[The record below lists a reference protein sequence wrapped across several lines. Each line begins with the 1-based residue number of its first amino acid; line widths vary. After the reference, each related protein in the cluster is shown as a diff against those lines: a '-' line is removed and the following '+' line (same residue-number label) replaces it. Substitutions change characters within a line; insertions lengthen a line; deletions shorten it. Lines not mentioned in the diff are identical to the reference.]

1 MGRRV
6 EKPWGHE
13 MIWAEGGPYLGK
25 ILVIEP
31 GKRLSLQYHEAK
43 DETIL
48 VQEGTLRLHL
58 ADDEGVVKVEDLA
71 SGEHRRVL
79 AGRTHRFEA
88 TTERVTLVEVS
99 TPEIDDV
106 VRVEDD
112 FGRSGTSTA

>member
-1 MGRRV
+1 MGTRDDL
-6 EKPWGHE
+6 
-13 MIWAEGGPYLGK
+13 GGRCPYLGK
-25 ILVIEP
+25 ILVLEP

-43 DETIL
+43 DETVL

-58 ADDEGVVKVEDLA
+58 ADDEGVVQVEDLT

-88 TTERVTLVEVS
+88 TTGRVTLVEVS

-106 VRVEDD
+106 VRVEDELRALRYVD
-112 FGRSGTSTA
+112 RLKASSS